1 MASPTPAPEATVVIV
16 LSTLPNADK
25 AAEVGR
31 VLVEERLCACVNIV
45 PAVRSIY
52 RWQGAVQDDS
62 EALAIIKTT
71 RDRYEQVAQ
80 RIVQLH
86 PYELPEVI
94 ALPLAAG
101 HAPYLA
107 WVGDSVE

>member
-1 MASPTPAPEATVVIV
+1 MPSPDEVLIV
-16 LSTLPNADK
+16 LSTFPSADK

-31 VLVEERLCACVNIV
+31 ALVEEQLAACVNIV
-45 PAVRSIY
+45 PTVRSIY
-52 RWQGAVQDDS
+52 RWQAVVQDDS
-62 EALAIIKTT
+62 ESLAILKTS
-71 RDRYEQVAQ
+71 RDRFSDLS
-80 RIVQLH
+80 RRLVQLH

-107 WVGDSVE
+107 WVVGSVG